1 MSILNDKSNNRAYK
15 LFGEVLFETPLYNDN
30 SINNSLWR
38 SVDLNYSP
46 YQLDIIKKLK
56 EINQIIYSTNKG
68 IIDDF
73 N

>member
-1 MSILNDKSNNRAYK
+1 MSILKDKSNNRAYK
-15 LFGEVLFETPLYNDN
+15 LLGEVLFETPLYNDN
-30 SINNSLWR
+30 SINNSSWR